1 MRSGTRSIADWQ
13 ICLTECTDMTTAE
26 LFKDIQLLV
35 LDVDGVMTDG
45 RAYQDSAGLWRRT
58 FSVRDSIGIRALM
71 RAGIAVAVFA
81 ENESPEV
88 RAHVQSLGVLDFFEN
103 CANKTAVIQ
112 ELLKK
117 FQLVDTQIAFVSENS
132 NDENLFR
139 CLACG
144 VTVDGAD
151 SALQLAAHFVTSHR
165 GGDGAVLEVCNLI
178 MQGSGRL
185 RGSERVKSKPGA
197 GGPLL

>member
-1 MRSGTRSIADWQ
+1 
-13 ICLTECTDMTTAE
+13 MTTAE

-45 RAYQDSAGLWRRT
+45 RAWQDGAGEWRRS

-71 RAGIAVAVFA
+71 KAGVQVVVVT
-81 ENESPEV
+81 ENSSAEV
-88 RAHVQSLGVLDFFEN
+88 RAHIQSLGVAEFFEN
-103 CANKTAVIQ
+103 CTDKSKLIQ
-112 ELLKK
+112 DLVT
-117 FQLVDTQIAFVSENS
+117 QLNLSTNQIALVSENHA
-132 NDENLFR
+132 DIELFR
-139 CLACG
+139 RLPCA

-151 SALQLAAHFVTSHR
+151 NEMRLAARFVTTHR

-185 RGSERVKSKPGA
+185 RGSERAKSKPGSS
-197 GGPLL
+197 GPVL

>member
-1 MRSGTRSIADWQ
+1 
-13 ICLTECTDMTTAE
+13 MTTAE

-45 RAYQDSAGLWRRT
+45 RAFQDCAGLWRRT

-71 RAGIAVAVFA
+71 RAGITVAIVT
-81 ENESPEV
+81 ENTSPEV

-103 CANKTAVIQ
+103 CANKATVIQ
-112 ELLKK
+112 DLLKK
-117 FQLVDTQIAFVSENS
+117 LQLTEHQIAFVSES
-132 NDENLFR
+132 SADEKLFR
-139 CLACG
+139 NLACA

-151 SALQLAAHFVTSHR
+151 HGLQLAAQFVTSHR

-178 MQGSGRL
+178 MQESGRL
-185 RGSERVKSKPGA
+185 RGSERVKSKPGVS
-197 GGPLL
+197 GPLL